1 MTEPADG
8 REARKA
14 ARRAQ
19 LFGRAVGSFDGPELV
34 RWLRK
39 YTNAHPNP
47 AGTHARE
54 ARRWLMELERSGDRK
69 PRR

>member
-1 MTEPADG
+1 MTTPADG

-19 LFGRAVGSFDGPELV
+19 LFGRAVGSLDGPELV

-47 AGTHARE
+47 AGAHARE
-54 ARRWLMELERSGDRK
+54 AHSWLMELEPGGDRK